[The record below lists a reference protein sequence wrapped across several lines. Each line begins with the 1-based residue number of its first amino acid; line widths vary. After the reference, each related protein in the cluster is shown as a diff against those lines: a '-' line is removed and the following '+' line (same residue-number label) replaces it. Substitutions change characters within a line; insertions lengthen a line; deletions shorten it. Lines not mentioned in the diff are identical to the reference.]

1 MLEKRVQ
8 DIYYTAMVTLQQ
20 TNALTLNGGPIR
32 KKPMICQILTRQ
44 CQWWT
49 VLSKRPT
56 KHLHMHLQVFQQ
68 TSKCDILFKLGP
80 AVSCCLVQG
89 QKNKKK

>member
-32 KKPMICQILTRQ
+32 KKPMICQILTSASGGQ
-44 CQWWT
+44 CSPRGQQNIYT
-49 VLSKRPT
+49 CICKYFN
-56 KHLHMHLQVFQQ
+56 KHQNVTF
-68 TSKCDILFKLGP
+68 CYKLGP